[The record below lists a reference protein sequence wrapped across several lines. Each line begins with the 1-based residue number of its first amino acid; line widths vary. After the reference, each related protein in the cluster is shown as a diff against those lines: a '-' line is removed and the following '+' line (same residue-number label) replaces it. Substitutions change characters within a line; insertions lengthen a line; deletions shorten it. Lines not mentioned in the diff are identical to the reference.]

1 MKLSVGW
8 NSSLILNFFLKTFNL
23 DWLHRQLKKNPNFGP
38 EVSKE
43 QTLLLLQKLSK
54 AGVISKLDEEFGSSN
69 ASIKTPSAVM
79 LMSKENFKPGSDLY
93 RLAPKAE
100 SVLHTPGK
108 KSKRL
113 SDETRSP
120 LGDLGNTPVLSRE
133 DDLEA
138 RMVLPKR
145 LQVIRSSFRKIKNK
159 HRDFILKDYVTE
171 DENEE
176 EEGKEN
182 DEKNR
187 ENLNLSYLQSLPA
200 NSLVVLDNDSM
211 WREVFHHQL
220 RSRLSDA
227 HVNSL
232 EHFVSVQNIIDNMT
246 KVSEKGV
253 VQLNKM
259 SKIND
264 LPRWTLSAMKCLANW
279 PKSFQGSDGSMPY
292 YQGFEVDVFNVV
304 KDYFTSLAS
313 PLVTFELFDIF
324 VSAFIKAEAVSA
336 IRTQRRNRDSYHF
349 AVAPMPYLETSPIPD
364 HHNYIQSNQQRFAN
378 VRSTLNL
385 MPRQTSSPICNPHL
399 SAHMSPTA
407 IMRNFLPPNTYVFID
422 NPKEKTGFF

>member
-1 MKLSVGW
+1 M
-8 NSSLILNFFLKTFNL
+8 
-23 DWLHRQLKKNPNFGP
+23 
-38 EVSKE
+38 
-43 QTLLLLQKLSK
+43 
-54 AGVISKLDEEFGSSN
+54 KLDEDFGSSN
-69 ASIKTPSAVM
+69 SSIKTPSAIM
-79 LMSKENFKPGSDLY
+79 LASKENFKPGSDLY
-93 RLAPKAE
+93 RLASRAE

-108 KSKRL
+108 KSKRNGV
-113 SDETRSP
+113 EVRSP
-120 LGDLGNTPVLSRE
+120 LGDLGNTPISRE
-133 DDLEA
+133 DDIENA
-138 RMVLPKR
+138 KMVLPKR

-176 EEGKEN
+176 EETKEN
-182 DEKNR
+182 DVKDR

-220 RSRLSDA
+220 RLRLSDA

-232 EHFVSVQNIIDNMT
+232 DYFINVHNIIHNMT

-253 VQLNKM
+253 VQLTKM
-259 SKIND
+259 DKCND

-304 KDYFTSLAS
+304 KDYFTSLTS
-313 PLVTFELFDIF
+313 PLITFELFDIF

-336 IRTQRRNRDSYHF
+336 MKTKRRHRDSYHF
-349 AVAPMPYLETSPIPD
+349 AVAPMPYLETSPIVD
-364 HHNYIQSNQQRFAN
+364 HQNYIQTNQQRFAN

-385 MPRQTSSPICNPHL
+385 MPRQTSSPICNPPL

-407 IMRNFLPPNTYVFID
+407 IMRNFLPPNT
-422 NPKEKTGFF
+422 